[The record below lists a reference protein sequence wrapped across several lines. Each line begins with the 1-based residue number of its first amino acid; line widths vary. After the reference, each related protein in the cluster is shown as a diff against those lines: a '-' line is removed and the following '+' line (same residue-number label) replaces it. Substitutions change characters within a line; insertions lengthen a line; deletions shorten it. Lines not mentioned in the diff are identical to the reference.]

1 MLWIYIS
8 NIVVAG
14 TSFWLGNRRLFYL
27 YHISL
32 RKLLLF
38 VLAVL
43 TLYSLLLFLFVSEIL
58 SEALAGAIIANVY
71 ASVFGFFAGSAVD
84 QYKTR
89 VHTGAVLYC
98 HRTFISEYAP
108 VIVAIILILIGVQ
121 RSSVFTELAIT
132 PIRITSGLS
141 FLGIGI
147 WGITLR
153 LVPEF
158 RTKGIVLLDSVVN
171 WDDLLSYEWYTEE
184 ILEVEYTQDDSI
196 RNFKTLIPP
205 EDQLEVERLLSKK
218 MREKVEKGN

>member
-14 TSFWLGNRRLFYL
+14 ISLWLGNRRLFYL
-27 YHISL
+27 YQISL

-38 VLAVL
+38 ALTAL
-43 TLYSLLLFLFVSEIL
+43 TLYSLLLLLFIILIL
-58 SEALAGAIIANVY
+58 SEAMAGAIIANVY
-71 ASVFGFFAGSAVD
+71 ASVFGFFAGSAIN

-89 VHTGAVLYC
+89 VDSGAVMYC
-98 HRTFISEYAP
+98 HRTFISEYGP

-121 RSSVFTELAIT
+121 RSSVFTDLAIT

-141 FLGIGI
+141 LLGIGI

-158 RTKGIVLLDSVVN
+158 RMKGIVLLDSVIS

-184 ILEVEYTQDDSI
+184 VLEVEYTQDESI
-196 RNFKTLIPP
+196 RSFKTLIPP

-218 MREKVEKGN
+218 MREKVEKD